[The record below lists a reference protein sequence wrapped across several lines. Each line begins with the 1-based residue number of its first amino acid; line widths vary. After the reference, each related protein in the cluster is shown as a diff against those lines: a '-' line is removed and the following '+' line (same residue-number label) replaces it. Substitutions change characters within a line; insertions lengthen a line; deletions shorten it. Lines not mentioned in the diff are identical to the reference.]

1 MSRRPFAWILG
12 LSVLAGFVATAPGEV
27 RPHAGMLR
35 YPDVSATHIVFAYAG
50 RLWLVP
56 RTGGVAE
63 PLASPAGSPGFPRF
77 SADGQTIA
85 FVGNYD
91 GNDDL
96 YTIPVTGGVPFRVT
110 HHPTTETLCDWTP
123 DGKLLF
129 AGRNYSG
136 QVRGSQLLVV
146 PPTGGFPEKLPVPY
160 GAVGAISPDGTW
172 LAYTLHTTD
181 SRTWKRYLGGMA
193 TDIWLFN
200 LQTHAAQRITTWEG
214 TDSQPMWHGKSLYY
228 MCDDGPEHR
237 LNIWQY
243 ELAEGKRT
251 QITHFDKHD
260 IKWPAIGPGAKG
272 EGEIVFQYGPDL
284 YTLDLATRQSH
295 PVEVSVPGDRPQLR
309 PTRVDVAGRIE
320 NWDVS
325 PTGKRAAFDARGDI
339 WTVPAHKGTPRN
351 LTRSSGVAERD
362 PAWSPDGRWIAY
374 LSDKT
379 GEYELYVTQ
388 SDGKGATRQLTGT
401 GQADPNEPNAAEP
414 RKIYRYSPTW
424 SPDSKWI
431 AFNDKSG
438 ALYVASAATGACRLV
453 DQDPWSNPPDFSW
466 SHDSSWLAYVRG
478 GANQQ
483 SAIWLYHLTTREKRP
498 VTSGAF
504 RDTEPC
510 FDRAGNYLFFAT
522 NRHFKNPI
530 YEDIGTTFVYTN
542 TDTIV
547 AVPLRADL
555 ASPLAPKSDE
565 ESWKEPNELKK
576 DEQPTSD
583 QVGDADED
591 DEEVAPAEPGAGARE
606 DEAATQPGG
615 AGDKKPAKGPHG
627 GKKGEA
633 EKADKDKAEKEKSKN
648 TPLEITLD
656 GFEQRAI
663 RLPIKPGAFSGL
675 AVNAEGM
682 LLYVRQPRAGSEEK
696 ASLKIFDWS
705 KAEDGGGVDQPEEDE
720 MSVRLARAVR
730 RPALALRPAARR
742 VGEEPEEQTVLGEV
756 GAFRL
761 SADGKKIIV
770 HKDDTFAVVDAKPD
784 QKLDKPMSLDGMVAV
799 VDPRADWRQ
808 MVLEA
813 WRVERDFFYDPHMHG
828 VDWPG
833 LRDEYL
839 KMLDD
844 CVSRSDVSFV
854 IRELISELNVG
865 HAYYF
870 GDGDNAPRVS
880 VGLLGADFELAD
892 GAYRIRRIITGGPWD
907 TDARG
912 PLAQPGIKVR
922 AGDYLLAVN
931 GVPLDVKQDPWAAFQ
946 GLAGKVVTLTVS
958 RTAPGAAGTTSAP
971 EEKPAESKPADAEE
985 QAKKEEKKKEETGP
999 HDIVVKLL
1007 SPEEDAALRYRAWVE
1022 HNRAYVA
1029 EKSGG
1034 KVGYVHV
1041 PDTGV
1046 NGQNELFRQ
1055 FYGQRDKAALI
1066 VDERWNGGG
1075 QIPLRFIELLNRPLT
1090 NFWATRD
1097 GQPVPTPEDAHHGPK
1112 CMLINGLAGS
1122 GGDAFPF
1129 YFRQAK
1135 LGKLIGTRTW
1145 GGLVGISGNPAL
1157 IDGATVT
1164 APTFAF
1170 YKLDGTWGIEGHGV
1184 DPDIEVLDD
1193 PALMLDGADPQ
1204 IDKAV
1209 QLMLDEVQKNP
1220 YVPVKVP
1227 PYPDRSGMGVPKKD
1241 W

>member
-1 MSRRPFAWILG
+1 MVSRRPLAWILG
-12 LSVLAGFVATAPGEV
+12 LSLLTGLGAAASAEV

-35 YPDVSATHIVFAYAG
+35 YPDVSATQIVFAYAG
-50 RLWLVP
+50 QLWLVP

-63 PLASPAGSPGFPRF
+63 PLASPAGNPSFPRF

-96 YTIPVTGGVPFRVT
+96 YTIPVTGGVPYRVT
-110 HHPTTETLCDWTP
+110 HHPTTEILCDWTP

-129 AGRNYSG
+129 FGRNYYG
-136 QVRGSQLLVV
+136 QVRGSQLLEV
-146 PPTGGFPEKLPVPY
+146 PATGGLPEKLPVPY

-172 LAYTLHTTD
+172 LAYTLHTAD
-181 SRTWKRYLGGMA
+181 GRTWKRYLGGMA

-200 LQTHAAQRITTWEG
+200 LKTQEAKRVTTWEG
-214 TDSQPMWHGKSLYY
+214 TDSQPMWHGQTLYY
-228 MCDDGPEHR
+228 MSDDGPEHR
-237 LNIWQY
+237 LNIWQCNP
-243 ELAEGKRT
+243 ADGKHT
-251 QITHFDKHD
+251 QITHFDKFD
-260 IKWPAIGPGAKG
+260 IKWPSIGPGAKG
-272 EGEIVFQYGPDL
+272 EGEIVFQYGADL
-284 YTLDLATRQSH
+284 YALDLATRQSH
-295 PVEVSVPGDRPQLR
+295 PVEVIVPGDRPEIR
-309 PTRVDVAGRIE
+309 PLRVDVSGRID
-320 NWDVS
+320 NGDLA
-325 PTGKRAAFDARGDI
+325 PTGKRATFEARGDI
-339 WTVPAHKGTPRN
+339 WTAPAHKGTPRN
-351 LTRSSGVAERD
+351 LTRTSGVAERD

-388 SDGKGATRQLTGT
+388 SDGKGETRQVTGT
-401 GQADPNEPNAAEP
+401 GQTDPNEPNAVEP

-431 AFNDKSG
+431 AFTDKSG
-438 ALYVASAATGACRLV
+438 ALYVASAATGACRLI
-453 DQDPWSNPPDFSW
+453 DKDPWSNPPDFSW
-466 SHDSSWLAYVRG
+466 SHDSNWIAYVRG
-478 GANQQ
+478 GDNQQ
-483 SAIWLYHLTTREKRP
+483 SAIWMYRLTTQEKKQ

-504 RDTEPC
+504 RDTQPC
-510 FDRAGNYLFFAT
+510 FDRAGKYFFFAT
-522 NRHFKNPI
+522 NRHFKSPI
-530 YEDIGTTFVYTN
+530 YEDVGSTFVYTN

-547 AVPLRADL
+547 VVPLRADL
-555 ASPLAPKSDE
+555 ASPFAPKSDE
-565 ESWKEPNELKK
+565 ETWKEPNEPKK
-576 DEQPTSD
+576 DEAPTTEPTTEPSGD
-583 QVGDADED
+583 DEDKVSPTEPAADAATAEPADAAEKKSGDAD
-591 DEEVAPAEPGAGARE
+591 GA
-606 DEAATQPGG
+606 
-615 AGDKKPAKGPHG
+615 DKKDA
-627 GKKGEA
+627 GKP
-633 EKADKDKAEKEKSKN
+633 DKDKAKKDKAKKK
-648 TPLEITLD
+648 PLEITLD

-663 RLPIKPGAFSGL
+663 RLPIKPGSFSGL
-675 AVNAEGM
+675 AVNSDGM
-682 LLYVRQPRAGSEEK
+682 LLYVRHARPGSDDK
-696 ASLKIFDWS
+696 GGIKIFDLS
-705 KAEDGGGVDQPEEDE
+705 KAEESTTVDEPEEDE
-720 MSVRLARAVR
+720 MSMRPAQAVR
-730 RPALALRPAARR
+730 RPMFAPPATRR
-742 VGEEPEEQTVLGEV
+742 LGDEPEEQPVLNDV
-756 GAFRL
+756 GVFRL
-761 SADGKKIIV
+761 SADGKKILV
-770 HKDDTFAVVDAKPD
+770 HKDGSLAVLDAKPG
-784 QKLDKPMSLDGMVAV
+784 QSFDKPMSLDGMVAV

-808 MVLEA
+808 MFIEA

-844 CVSRSDVSFV
+844 CVSRNDVSYV

-870 GDGDNAPRVS
+870 GDDDDAPRVS
-880 VGLLGADFELAD
+880 VGLLGVDFAFAD
-892 GAYRIRRIITGGPWD
+892 GAYRLERIVAGGPWD

-912 PLAQPGIKVR
+912 PLSQPGIKVR
-922 AGDYLLAVN
+922 EGDYLLAVN
-931 GVPLDVKQDPWAAFQ
+931 GVPMDTKQDPWAAFQ

-958 RTAPGAAGTTSAP
+958 RTPPGAPGATTAP
-971 EEKPAESKPADAEE
+971 EEEPSVSQPADAGDASDDKPD
-985 QAKKEEKKKEETGP
+985 AKKKDETGP

-1029 EKSGG
+1029 DKSGG
-1034 KVGYVHV
+1034 RVGYIHV
-1041 PDTGV
+1041 PDTGI

-1122 GGDAFPF
+1122 GGDAFPY

-1145 GGLVGISGNPAL
+1145 GGLVGISGNPGL

-1184 DPDIEVLDD
+1184 DPDIEVIDD
-1193 PALMLDGADPQ
+1193 PGLMVNGADPQ

-1209 QLMLDEVQKNP
+1209 QLMLEEVQKHP
-1220 YVPVKVP
+1220 YTPVPVP
-1227 PYPDRSGMGVPKKD
+1227 AYPDRSGMGVPKKD